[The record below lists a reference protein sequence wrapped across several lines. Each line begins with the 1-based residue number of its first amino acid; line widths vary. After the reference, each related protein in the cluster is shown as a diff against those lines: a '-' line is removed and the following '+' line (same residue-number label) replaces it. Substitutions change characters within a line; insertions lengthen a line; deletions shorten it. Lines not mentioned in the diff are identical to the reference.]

1 MNAQTQYRQRSDN
14 RPQQQT
20 QAREVAVIERLQQAR
35 LPITESLAEKFGINE
50 GQWRVLIDQVFPS
63 AKSVEAVS
71 MALTYCKARNL
82 DIFKKPVHIVP
93 MYSSALRRM
102 VETVWP
108 GISEIR
114 TTAARTHEYA
124 GIDEAVFGPSVTL
137 KFARTGQDERGE
149 SFKIEKEITFPEW
162 CKVTVYRVVKGEP
175 RAFHAKVFWREAY
188 ATEARG
194 SDVPNEMWAKR
205 PFGQIEKVAE
215 AAALRKAFP
224 EEIGNEYAAEEM
236 AGRVID
242 TAEAD
247 DPRDVTPAATVAKLT
262 PPKPPAP
269 PAPPAPS
276 AKAAATL
283 EAEPVVEVTDGF
295 VLGDFLEQIETGLAG
310 AKDEADVEQI
320 WSDFDAPATLETEGH
335 ADMIDTAFAIRD
347 RRLAQ
352 LAPLNGG

>member
-1 MNAQTQYRQRSDN
+1 MNVQVQERRQYGQRNDN
-14 RPQQQT
+14 RQQSQ
-20 QAREVAVIERLQQAR
+20 QPRELATIERLQQAR
-35 LPITESLAEKFGINE
+35 IPIADSLAEKFGIDD

-114 TTAARTHEYA
+114 TTAARTNEYA
-124 GIDEAVFGPSVTL
+124 GIDEAVYGPSVTL
-137 KFARTGQDERGE
+137 KFTKSGEDERGQ
-149 SFKIEKEITFPEW
+149 SFNITKEVTFPEW
-162 CKVTVYRVVKGEP
+162 CKVTVYRVVKGQP

-188 ATEARG
+188 ATEGRG
-194 SDVPNEMWAKR
+194 SDVPNEMWSKR

-224 EEIGNEYAAEEM
+224 EEVGNEYAAEEM

-242 TAEAD
+242 TAEHEEM
-247 DPRDVTPAATVAKLT
+247 RDVTPKAPPS
-262 PPKPPAP
+262 PPKPPSP
-269 PAPPAPS
+269 PVKTNES
-276 AKAAATL
+276 AAEVEADPDFDLGEFMENIATS
-283 EAEPVVEVTDGF
+283 
-295 VLGDFLEQIETGLAG
+295 LAG
-310 AKDEADVEQI
+310 AKSAEEVAEI
-320 WSDFDAPATLETEGH
+320 FNDFDAPATLESAGH
-335 ADMIDTAFAIRD
+335 ADMIDAAYAVRD
-347 RRLAQ
+347 RRLSQ
-352 LAPLNGG
+352 LEPAGML